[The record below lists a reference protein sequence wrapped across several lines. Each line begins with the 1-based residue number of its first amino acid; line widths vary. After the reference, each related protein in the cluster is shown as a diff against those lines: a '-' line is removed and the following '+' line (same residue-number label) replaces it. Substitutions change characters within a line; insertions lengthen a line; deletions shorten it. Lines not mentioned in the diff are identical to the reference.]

1 MNIRLAAATAVTLLA
16 ATTFAAPATADNA
29 DQVATQICTTLSEDP
44 QPDTVGAIGLW
55 LMASGADAET
65 AAAAVVYSVL
75 EYCPKYFDIVRAYGQ
90 GAAGKK
96 LA

>member
-1 MNIRLAAATAVTLLA
+1 VNIRLAAATAVTLIA

-29 DQVATQICTTLSEDP
+29 DQLATEICTTLSEDP

-65 AAAAVVYSVL
+65 AAKTVVYSVS
-75 EYCPKYFDIVRAYGQ
+75 EYCPQHFDIVRAYGQ

>member
-1 MNIRLAAATAVTLLA
+1 MNTRLAAATAVTLLA
-16 ATTFAAPATADNA
+16 ATTLAAPATADKA
-29 DQVATQICTTLSEDP
+29 DQVAVEICTTLSEDP

-55 LMASGADAET
+55 LMATGADAET
-65 AAAAVVYSVL
+65 AAAAVVYSVS
-75 EYCPKYFDIVRAYGQ
+75 EYCPQHFDIVRAYGQ